1 MLSRRTAF
9 AACVTIAVAA
19 ASADSS
25 VVALALPQL
34 YRDFSTSVVGVSW
47 VLTAYNL
54 AVAVTALAVLPFRR
68 HFSSRVLYGTGIV
81 IFLAASA
88 ACAAAN
94 GLTFLISAR
103 VVQGVGGAVLLAGSI
118 GVLEALTGSRTQTI
132 KTWAGAA
139 GIGVAVG
146 PALGGVLTEVFDWRA
161 IFIVQVPIAAL
172 GLGALL
178 VPGRTE
184 APRDDDGP
192 AHLLPDVSIGLL
204 FGALVGALFLSVLL
218 LIPGWSYS
226 PIRGAAVVSAL
237 PLCSLVSRRLIRPP
251 SDDVSVLAGSVLVAL
266 GLAALALLP
275 RGGWILPLLALAVC
289 GTGLGLALPVLSER
303 ALAGAALQRN
313 ALVTVGARHLGLVA
327 ALALVAPVL
336 SHTLPSAAHRAERQA
351 TAIVLDAPVGLTKKV
366 PVALDLG
373 SAFHRAR
380 SGELPNLAAPFNA
393 HGAGS
398 DNDLARTRDEL
409 VGTVHRTVAE
419 AFRTSFALCAAFAL
433 AAAAVA
439 LAARRTRP

>member
-54 AVAVTALAVLPFRR
+54 AVAVAALAVLPFRR
-68 HFSSRVLYGTGIV
+68 RFSSRVLYGTGIV
-81 IFLAASA
+81 IFLVASA

-178 VPGRTE
+178 VPGRAE

-251 SDDVSVLAGSVLVAL
+251 SDDVSVVAG
-266 GLAALALLP
+266 
-275 RGGWILPLLALAVC
+275 
-289 GTGLGLALPVLSER
+289 ER
-303 ALAGAALQRN
+303 
-313 ALVTVGARHLGLVA
+313 
-327 ALALVAPVL
+327 
-336 SHTLPSAAHRAERQA
+336 
-351 TAIVLDAPVGLTKKV
+351 
-366 PVALDLG
+366 
-373 SAFHRAR
+373 
-380 SGELPNLAAPFNA
+380 
-393 HGAGS
+393 
-398 DNDLARTRDEL
+398 
-409 VGTVHRTVAE
+409 
-419 AFRTSFALCAAFAL
+419 
-433 AAAAVA
+433 
-439 LAARRTRP
+439 ARRTRARGARPVAARRLRFCRCSRSPSAGPASGWPCRSSPSARSRAGRCSETRSSPSARATSASSRRWRSSRRCSPTRCPPRRTARSVRRPRSCSTLRSG

>member
-1 MLSRRTAF
+1 MSRRTAL

-34 YRDFSTSVVGVSW
+34 YRDFSTTVVGVSW

-54 AVAVTALAVLPFRR
+54 AVAVAALAVLPVRR
-68 HFSSRVLYGTGIV
+68 RFTSRMLYGTGIV
-81 IFLAASA
+81 VFLVASA

-94 GLTFLISAR
+94 GLTFLIAAR
-103 VVQGVGGAVLLAGSI
+103 VVQGLGGAVLLAGSV
-118 GVLEALTGSRTQTI
+118 GVLGAITGSRPRTI

-146 PALGGVLTEVFDWRA
+146 PALGGVLTQAFDWRA

-178 VPGRTE
+178 FSGPAE
-184 APRDDDGP
+184 ALPHDDGP

-251 SDDVSVLAGSVLVAL
+251 SDDVSVVAGGVLVAL
-266 GLAALALLP
+266 GLVALALLP
-275 RGGWILPLLALAVC
+275 RDGAIVPLLALAVC

-303 ALAGAALQRN
+303 ALAGGGLQRN

-336 SHTLPSAAHRAERQA
+336 SNTLPSAAHRAERQA

-380 SGELPNLAAPFNA
+380 SGELPNLAAPFDA
-393 HGAGS
+393 HGASS
-398 DNDLARTRDEL
+398 DKDLARTRDTL
-409 VGTVHRTVAE
+409 VGTIHRTIAQ

-433 AAAAVA
+433 AAAAVG
-439 LAARRTRP
+439 LAGRRRHA